1 MPKGRTPRRGRRRGR
16 RPVAPPVA
24 PQAARAVAAPVAVT
38 PPGETDSPRQRSAG
52 RAITRDY
59 SYVRRDLQR
68 IILLSV
74 IVLTTIIVLSFF
86 LP

>member
-16 RPVAPPVA
+16 RPATPPVA
-24 PQAARAVAAPVAVT
+24 PQTARAVAAPVAVT
-38 PPGETDSPRQRSAG
+38 PPGETDSPRQRRAG
-52 RAITRDY
+52 RAITHDY

-68 IILLSV
+68 IILLSAIILIT
-74 IVLTTIIVLSFF
+74 IVALSFF

>member
-16 RPVAPPVA
+16 RPATPPVA
-24 PQAARAVAAPVAVT
+24 PQAARVVAAPVAVT
-38 PPGETDSPRQRSAG
+38 PPGETDSSRQRTAG

-68 IILLSV
+68 IILLSA

-86 LP
+86 FP

>member
-1 MPKGRTPRRGRRRGR
+1 MPKGRTPRRGRKRGR
-16 RPVAPPVA
+16 KPATPSVA
-24 PQAARAVAAPVAVT
+24 PQTARVVAAPVAVA

>member
-16 RPVAPPVA
+16 RPAAPPVA

-38 PPGETDSPRQRSAG
+38 PPGETDSPRQRTAG

-59 SYVRRDLQR
+59 SYVRRDLRR

-74 IVLTTIIVLSFF
+74 IILTTIVVLSFF

>member
-1 MPKGRTPRRGRRRGR
+1 MPKGRTPRRKRRRGH
-16 RPVAPPVA
+16 RPATPPVA

-38 PPGETDSPRQRSAG
+38 PPGETDSPRQRAG

-59 SYVRRDLQR
+59 SYVRRDLR
-68 IILLSV
+68 RLLLLSF
-74 IVLTTIIVLSFF
+74 IILTTIVVLSFF

>member
-1 MPKGRTPRRGRRRGR
+1 MPKGRTPRRRRRRGH
-16 RPVAPPVA
+16 RPATPPVA
-24 PQAARAVAAPVAVT
+24 PQAARAVAAPVAVA
-38 PPGETDSPRQRSAG
+38 PPGETDSPRQRTAG

-68 IILLSV
+68 IILLAV
-74 IVLTTIIVLSFF
+74 IVLTTIVVLSFF

>member
-16 RPVAPPVA
+16 RPAAPPIA

-38 PPGETDSPRQRSAG
+38 PPGETDSQRQRTAG

-59 SYVRRDLQR
+59 SYVRRDLRR
-68 IILLSV
+68 IIFLSV
-74 IVLTTIIVLSFF
+74 IILTTIVVLSFF

>member
-16 RPVAPPVA
+16 RPAAPPDA
-24 PQAARAVAAPVAVT
+24 PQAARAVAAPIAVT
-38 PPGETDSPRQRSAG
+38 PPGETDSPRQRTAG

-59 SYVRRDLQR
+59 SYVRRDIRR

>member
-1 MPKGRTPRRGRRRGR
+1 MPKGRTPRRRRRRGH
-16 RPVAPPVA
+16 RPATPPVA
-24 PQAARAVAAPVAVT
+24 PQAARAVATPVAVT
-38 PPGETDSPRQRSAG
+38 PPGETDSPRQRTAG

>member
-16 RPVAPPVA
+16 RPATPPVA

-38 PPGETDSPRQRSAG
+38 PPGEADSPRQRTAG

-68 IILLSV
+68 IILLSA
-74 IVLTTIIVLSFF
+74 IALTTIIVLSFF

>member
-1 MPKGRTPRRGRRRGR
+1 MPKGRTPRRRRRRGH
-16 RPVAPPVA
+16 RPATPPVA

-38 PPGETDSPRQRSAG
+38 PPGETDSPRERTAG

-68 IILLSV
+68 IILLAV
-74 IVLTTIIVLSFF
+74 IVLTTIVVLSFF

>member
-1 MPKGRTPRRGRRRGR
+1 MPKGRTPRRRRRRGH
-16 RPVAPPVA
+16 RPATPPVA

>member
-16 RPVAPPVA
+16 RRATPPVA
-24 PQAARAVAAPVAVT
+24 PQATRAVAAPVAVT
-38 PPGETDSPRQRSAG
+38 PPGETDSPRQRTAG

-59 SYVRRDLQR
+59 SYVRRDLKR
-68 IILLSV
+68 IILLSA

>member
-1 MPKGRTPRRGRRRGR
+1 MPKGRTPRRGRKRGR
-16 RPVAPPVA
+16 RPAAPPAA
-24 PQAARAVAAPVAVT
+24 PQTARAVAAPIAVT

-59 SYVRRDLQR
+59 SYVRRDLR
-68 IILLSV
+68 RLILLSAIILIT
-74 IVLTTIIVLSFF
+74 IVVLSFF